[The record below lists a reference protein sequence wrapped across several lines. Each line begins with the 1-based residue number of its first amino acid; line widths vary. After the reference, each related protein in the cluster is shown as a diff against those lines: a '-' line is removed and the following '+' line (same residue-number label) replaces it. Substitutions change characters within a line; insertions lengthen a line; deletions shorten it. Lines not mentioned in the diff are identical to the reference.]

1 MKVKCSRASCL
12 YEWDY
17 NGKAKWYASCPRC
30 HSSVNLRKFVYQN
43 PVTKHVPAL

>member
-1 MKVKCSRASCL
+1 MKVRCSRASCL

-30 HSSVNLRKFVYQN
+30 HSSVNLRLFFN
-43 PVTKHVPAL
+43 PKLDRELLGEL